1 MNIYVLGI
9 CGTFMSGIAQLAIQ
23 KGFKVSGCDENIYP
37 PISNVLKELEIKVD
51 QGFETKNYSENIDLF
66 IVGNVVSR
74 GNPLM
79 EKILN
84 NKNEYLSGPEFLY
97 QYILKD
103 RHVISVSG
111 THGKT
116 TTSAMISKILMDAK
130 VDAGYLIAGKVNG
143 FDTSAKLGNND
154 FFVVESDEY
163 DTSFFDKRSK
173 FVHYRPSTL
182 LINNLEFDHADIFDN
197 LDSIKKQFHNLI
209 RSMPSNAKVIFPE
222 DDENIESLIN
232 QGLYSKKETFNYQF
246 SPKGWS
252 VKPNESCD
260 DNFEIYFD
268 GKLRGKISWHLFG
281 EHNLRNALAAFVTA
295 SSLGI
300 DDEIITKALS
310 SFKGVSRRME
320 LKGQNDSVSVYD
332 DFAHH
337 PTSIKYSLEGLRKKV
352 GDQKIICLLEMRSN
366 TMSAGHHDEVIPR
379 SLECAD
385 KVFLFSKNEKQIKKI
400 ALKSEKFS
408 ICSGTEEL
416 LKILPKELESDT
428 HIICLSNGSF
438 GQIYQKI
445 LESF

>member
-66 IVGNVVSR
+66 IIGNVVSR

-116 TTSAMISKILMDAK
+116 TTSAMISKILLDAK
-130 VDAGYLIAGKVNG
+130 VDTGYLIAGKVNG
-143 FDTSAKLGNND
+143 FDTSAKLGNNE

-182 LINNLEFDHADIFDN
+182 LINNLEF
-197 LDSIKKQFHNLI
+197 
-209 RSMPSNAKVIFPE
+209 
-222 DDENIESLIN
+222 
-232 QGLYSKKETFNYQF
+232 G
-246 SPKGWS
+246 
-252 VKPNESCD
+252 
-260 DNFEIYFD
+260 
-268 GKLRGKISWHLFG
+268 
-281 EHNLRNALAAFVTA
+281 
-295 SSLGI
+295 
-300 DDEIITKALS
+300 
-310 SFKGVSRRME
+310 
-320 LKGQNDSVSVYD
+320 
-332 DFAHH
+332 
-337 PTSIKYSLEGLRKKV
+337 
-352 GDQKIICLLEMRSN
+352 
-366 TMSAGHHDEVIPR
+366 
-379 SLECAD
+379 
-385 KVFLFSKNEKQIKKI
+385 
-400 ALKSEKFS
+400 
-408 ICSGTEEL
+408 
-416 LKILPKELESDT
+416 
-428 HIICLSNGSF
+428 
-438 GQIYQKI
+438 
-445 LESF
+445 

>member
-66 IVGNVVSR
+66 IIGNVVSR

-130 VDAGYLIAGKVNG
+130 VDTGYLIAGKVNG

-197 LDSIKKQFHNLI
+197 LSEIKKQFHHLLRI
-209 RSMPSNAKVIFPE
+209 LPKDAKLFYPTDDLNIKKLLEMGVYCKEESFDAVGQGEGWHVRIKNPE
-222 DDENIESLIN
+222 CS
-232 QGLYSKKETFNYQF
+232 TF
-246 SPKGWS
+246 
-252 VKPNESCD
+252 D
-260 DNFEIYFD
+260 IYFD
-268 GKLRGKISWHLFG
+268 DKLKGSVNWNLIG
-281 EHNLRNALAAFVTA
+281 EHNKKNAIATFVIA
-295 SSLGI
+295 KSLGLKKKQI
-300 DDEIITKALS
+300 SESLS
-310 SFKGVSRRME
+310 TFKGTERRME
-320 LKGQNDSVSVYD
+320 MIGKKNSISVYD

-337 PTSIKYSLEGLRKKV
+337 PTAIKYTLDGLRKKV
-352 GDQKIICLLEMRSN
+352 GNQKIVCLLEMRSN
-366 TMSAGHHDEVIPR
+366 TMSSGYHDKAIPK
-379 SLECAD
+379 SLEDAD
-385 KVFLFSKNEKQIKKI
+385 SVFLFSKNQDQIRNI
-400 ALKSEKFS
+400 AQKSNKFS
-408 ICSGTEEL
+408 TCSGTREFL
-416 LKILPKELESDT
+416 NLLPKLNEPNT

-438 GQIYQKI
+438 DQIHHAI
-445 LESF
+445 LERL